1 MGKFLSNKN
10 SLTCI
15 QEEGVLLSGL
25 KRWDRAVQTDQQVE
39 PWFGEENQ
47 REGSRLHVDGECPS
61 LPGGH
66 QKVRSSRH
74 GDLPD
79 GGLI

>member
-1 MGKFLSNKN
+1 MYSRGG
-10 SLTCI
+10 T
-15 QEEGVLLSGL
+15 LLSGL

-47 REGSRLHVDGECPS
+47 REGPSLHVDGECPS

-66 QKVRSSRH
+66 KKVRSPRH

>member
-1 MGKFLSNKN
+1 M
-10 SLTCI
+10 
-15 QEEGVLLSGL
+15 
-25 KRWDRAVQTDQQVE
+25 QTDQQVE

-66 QKVRSSRH
+66 QKVRSPRH